1 MLGVSLNKAFYHPDS
16 SLQPAWNSLQFGLL
30 VFPINPFLGAVTIF
44 LAALIT
50 WAKKYRT
57 ISQKPLHKGFAILSL
72 LLLITT
78 GFASHK
84 LEAFLGLFNLLP
96 YFFVFAGLTSLIQTT
111 AQLRRISWIMVC
123 GSLPVVIIGFGQLFL
138 GWSFKIQF
146 LWVLIDLTIS
156 PGGDPP
162 GRMASVF
169 MHANTLAA
177 YLVTIFI
184 LGLGLWLENYQ
195 QIKQKLKQKITT
207 NYRPIIFLTIT
218 VIANFLALILTNS
231 RNAWGIAIITCLAY
245 ALYQGWR
252 LIVAGFLGI
261 ITSILLA
268 AFAPGAIAQFF
279 RRFVPY
285 FIWARLNDQMYP
297 DRPVA
302 LMRKTQWEFAW
313 NLTQQHPF
321 TGSGLR
327 SFSGLYKTK
336 MQIDLGHPHN
346 LFLMLSAETGLITT
360 LLFCGLLILI
370 LITASKTLWTSK
382 YLEPENKIIFFS
394 YLLTFIGWIIF
405 NTVDVTT
412 FDLRLSTLFWVFLAA
427 LCGVCYQHQSR
438 HHTNSM

>member
-1 MLGVSLNKAFYHPDS
+1 MKKGFYHPDS
-16 SLQPAWNSLQFGLL
+16 NLKFPWNSLQFGLI
-30 VFPINPFLGAVTIF
+30 VFPVNPFLGAVTIA

-50 WAKKYRT
+50 WGKKYRT
-57 ISQKPLHKGFAILSL
+57 ISKKPLHQGFAILSL

-78 GFASHK
+78 GFANHK

-96 YFFVFAGLTSLIQTT
+96 YFIVFTGLTPLIQTT
-111 AQLRRISWIMVC
+111 TQLRQIAWIMVC
-123 GSLPVVIIGFGQLFL
+123 GSLPVVIFGFGQLFL
-138 GWSFKIQF
+138 GWGFNIQF
-146 LWVLIDLTIS
+146 LWVLIDLHLTS
-156 PGGDPP
+156 GGEPP
-162 GRMASVF
+162 GRMASVL

-195 QIKQKLKQKITT
+195 LIKQQIKEKTT
-207 NYRPIIFLTIT
+207 VDYRPLIFLTIT
-218 VIANFLALILTNS
+218 VIANFIALVLTNS
-231 RNAWGIAIITCLAY
+231 RNAWVIAIITCLAY

-252 LIVAGFLGI
+252 LIVAGFTGVVA
-261 ITSILLA
+261 SILLA
-268 AFAPGAIAQFF
+268 AFAPLEIADFF

-297 DRPVA
+297 NRPIA

-321 TGSGLR
+321 TGWGLR
-327 SFSGLYKTK
+327 SFSGLYKEK

-360 LLFCGLLILI
+360 LLFCGLLMWI
-370 LITASKTLWTSK
+370 LITASLTLWKSK
-382 YLEPENKIIFFS
+382 SLAPENRLIFFS
-394 YLLTFIGWIIF
+394 YLLAFIGWIIF

-412 FDLRLSTLFWVFLAA
+412 FDLRLSTLFWVFLGA
-427 LCGVCYQHQSR
+427 LCGVIHKLQHLK
-438 HHTNSM
+438 NK